1 MAARTLAGRYEL
13 LTKVGEGGMAVVFRG
28 RDKLLSRNVAIKI
41 LRPEFTSD
49 NMFIESFRRE
59 SQLAASIVDPNIVN
73 VYDVGR
79 EGNIYYIVMEL
90 VEGEPLSE
98 IIRREAPLDPKR
110 AANICRQ
117 IAMALSTAHKHQLI
131 HRDVKPHN
139 ILISEGDVAKI
150 SDFGIA
156 QKIIPEEA
164 DTNVKKQTVMGSIH
178 YFSPEQARGAYVDER
193 SDIYSLGIVLYE
205 MLTGQVPYD
214 GDTPVDV
221 ALKHMN
227 QPMTPPSKINPD
239 IPADLE
245 HIVMKATAKLQKD
258 RYGSAD
264 EMITDLSF
272 VKFSRQAGRG
282 SQQEAEENSDSKSRE
297 PKETPEERK
306 ARLKAEKAAERRK
319 KLIKVML
326 GLLVA
331 VLVLV
336 GAIKLVK
343 YLWEKEPDGKTV
355 QTPYVVGMHYR
366 SAAEYLQQFN
376 LLLEADSQMASDKPA
391 GQILSQS
398 PKDGSIIKEGQTIKV
413 TVSLG
418 EAENAVPLLLGKTE
432 KTAKA
437 LLESYGYA
445 LGTVT
450 GDYSNDYVKG
460 QIISQDPEAGSALEK
475 GGKVNVIV
483 CLGSEQGNPDI
494 RTVTVPKLTQLT
506 VDEAKNAIEKAGLTI
521 GDITYQ
527 DSDAVEKDR
536 VISQS
541 IGAGASVDAGTAI
554 NMIVSKGLAEAR
566 TLKLRLDYTIAREE
580 TFQVT
585 VTLQE
590 DGVNSNVF
598 VEQRTKAAGSEI
610 ISISGKGESS
620 KVKVFYAYSSGNI
633 ETIAEYTVNFR
644 SGEIR

>member
-1 MAARTLAGRYEL
+1 
-13 LTKVGEGGMAVVFRG
+13 MAVVFRA
-28 RDKLLSRNVAIKI
+28 RDILLSRNVAVKI

-49 NMFIESFRRE
+49 NMFIDSFRRE

-98 IIRREAPLDPKR
+98 IIKREAPLDPKR
-110 AANICRQ
+110 AAIICRQ

-139 ILISEGDVAKI
+139 VLISEGDVAKI

-164 DTNVKKQTVMGSIH
+164 DTKVKKQTVMGSIH

-205 MLTGQVPYD
+205 MLTGKVPYD

-227 QPMTPPSKINPD
+227 EPMIPPSKINPD

-258 RYGSAD
+258 RYNTAD

-272 VKFSRQAGRG
+272 VKFSRQAGR
-282 SQQEAEENSDSKSRE
+282 QEEVKDNKDDG

-319 KLIKVML
+319 KILKFVA
-326 GLLVA
+326 GLLGVA
-331 VLVLV
+331 LLIGTGIALVIHFLN
-336 GAIKLVK
+336 
-343 YLWEKEPDGKTV
+343 EEPEAKTV
-355 QTPYVVGMHYR
+355 QTPYIVGMDFV
-366 SAAEYLQQFN
+366 AANEYLQQFN
-376 LLLEADSQMASDKPA
+376 LSAEADTQTVSDKPA

-398 PKDGSIIKEGQTIKV
+398 PKEDTTIKEGQTIKV
-413 TVSLG
+413 TVSIG
-418 EAENAVPLLLGKTE
+418 SSENAVPLLLGKTQ
-432 KTAKA
+432 AAAQA
-437 LLESYGYA
+437 LLESKGYV

-450 GDYSNDYVKG
+450 GDYSNDFAKG
-460 QIISQDPEAGSALEK
+460 QVMLQDPAAGEALAK
-475 GGKVNVIV
+475 GGKVNITM
-483 CLGSEQGNPDI
+483 CLGPEELNPDI
-494 RTVTVPKLTQLT
+494 KTTTVPKLTQLLL
-506 VDEAKNAIEKAGLTI
+506 DDARAAIENAGLTV
-521 GDITYQ
+521 GDIRYEN
-527 DSDAVEKDR
+527 SDAVEKDR

-541 IGAGASVDAGTAI
+541 IGVGSTVDVGTSI
-554 NMIVSKGLAEAR
+554 NLIVSKGLAEPR
-566 TLKLRLDYTIAREE
+566 TLKLTLDYTRAREE
-580 TFQVT
+580 NFQVT

-590 DGVNSNVF
+590 NGTNSNVF
-598 VEQRTKAAGSEI
+598 VEQRTRTQGSETI
-610 ISISGKGESS
+610 EISGKGENS
-620 KVKVFYAYSSGNI
+620 KVKVFYAYSSGSI
-633 ETIAEYTVNFR
+633 ETVAEYTVNFR
-644 SGEIR
+644 RGEIK